1 MKTTFFFLFGLL
13 ILGACTNVNR
23 GERIQKLDQITASLD
38 SLEKVISANPSDSSF
53 GMSERAH
60 DIEFRFKQFYF
71 ADSVDRVLANKI
83 NDMKQARKTLGHLH
97 NDCLNLLK
105 GCNEMKESLRLLR
118 YDIENADGDRKKY
131 DEYISYEESKMNML
145 TRMGADY
152 IDERG
157 KAYATYDLLFV
168 ELNTFSMDLLETYEK
183 KKKRANKL
191 TTNTK

>member
-1 MKTTFFFLFGLL
+1 VKTIFFFLFGLL
-13 ILGACTNVNR
+13 IFGACTNVNR
-23 GERIQKLDQITASLD
+23 AERIQKLDQITTSVD
-38 SLEKVISANPSDSSF
+38 SLEKVISSNPSDSSF
-53 GMSERAH
+53 EMSERAR
-60 DIEFRFKQFYF
+60 DIELRFKQFYF

-105 GCNEMKESLRLLR
+105 GCTEMKESVRLLR

-131 DEYISYEESKMNML
+131 DEYIIHEQSKMNML
-145 TRMGADY
+145 TRMGSNY
-152 IDERG
+152 ITERE
-157 KAYATYDLLFV
+157 KAYTTYDLLFD

-191 TTNTK
+191 IPNTK